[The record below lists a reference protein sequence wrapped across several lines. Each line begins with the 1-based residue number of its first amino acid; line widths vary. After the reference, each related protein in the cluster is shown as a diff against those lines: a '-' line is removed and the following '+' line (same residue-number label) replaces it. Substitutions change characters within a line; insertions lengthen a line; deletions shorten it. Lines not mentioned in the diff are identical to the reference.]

1 MPMLAQ
7 NIASA
12 RRVLRDF
19 DDPAGAEAIERY
31 FTFYRTLKGEAAL
44 DEKGIVD
51 GFARGLDNRLFP
63 FATAARRF
71 QLIETPAV
79 TVYIPLDEGAAL
91 VEELRQGR
99 RSRAL
104 FRRLGRYGVNVYPD
118 HRQALE
124 KAGLLERLDEE
135 VLVLADPRCYD
146 THTGLPLDVG
156 MGIGF
161 FA

>member
-1 MPMLAQ
+1 M
-7 NIASA
+7 
-12 RRVLRDF
+12 
-19 DDPAGAEAIERY
+19 
-31 FTFYRTLKGEAAL
+31 
-44 DEKGIVD
+44 
-51 GFARGLDNRLFP
+51 
-63 FATAARRF
+63 
-71 QLIETPAV
+71 
-79 TVYIPLDEGAAL
+79 
-91 VEELRQGR
+91 EELRQGR

>member
-1 MPMLAQ
+1 MIDVYKRQ
-7 NIASA
+7 
-12 RRVLRDF
+12 
-19 DDPAGAEAIERY
+19 
-31 FTFYRTLKGEAAL
+31 TFYRTLKGEAAL

-146 THTGLPLDVG
+146 THTGLPPVSYTHLDVYKRQQLSCERSVR
-156 MGIGF
+156 IP
-161 FA
+161 APV